1 MNGKISA
8 GHHVTAQAASEI
20 LKIGGNAVD
29 AAIAAMFASFVAEP
43 CMSSAGGGAFANV
56 LFNGKARVYDF
67 FCQTPRQKR
76 PVSEVDF
83 FPITVD
89 FGDTTED
96 FYVGRGSVAV
106 PGAIAGAFA
115 LHRDFGSIPMRE
127 LVQPA
132 MEFAK
137 NGVEVVP
144 FQYLDFQLLES
155 ILQVS
160 DVSKS
165 IYFKE
170 DGTLKNIGESQKMP
184 QFVDFLDFISREG
197 EAAFYQGEIARK
209 VADDQARNGGYLT
222 REDFEKYE
230 VIIRE
235 PLSFKYRDYEI
246 LTNPLPSTGGSLMAL
261 MMMNL
266 EKVTDNHLSKKHILN
281 VLNTLETVQDFGKL
295 PHQLA
300 KALMQNLKK
309 HTSKNGSTT
318 HFNIVD
324 KYGNAVSL
332 TSTNGEGCGSYIE
345 NTQVQLNNMLGE
357 SALVPEGFHNWKP
370 NTRLSSMMAP
380 TLVLDNQKEFKATL
394 GSGGA
399 GRIPSMMMQVLHHL
413 VDYNLPLEE
422 AVMTPRIHLS
432 GGQLNIEN
440 DGFEAIPDNK
450 DIDHELIVFN
460 QKSLFF
466 GGVHAIVKE
475 KETLIGVADA
485 RREGVVI

>member
-1 MNGKISA
+1 
-8 GHHVTAQAASEI
+8 
-20 LKIGGNAVD
+20 
-29 AAIAAMFASFVAEP
+29 
-43 CMSSAGGGAFANV
+43 
-56 LFNGKARVYDF
+56 
-67 FCQTPRQKR
+67 
-76 PVSEVDF
+76 
-83 FPITVD
+83 
-89 FGDTTED
+89 
-96 FYVGRGSVAV
+96 
-106 PGAIAGAFA
+106 
-115 LHRDFGSIPMRE
+115 
-127 LVQPA
+127 
-132 MEFAK
+132 
-137 NGVEVVP
+137 
-144 FQYLDFQLLES
+144 
-155 ILQVS
+155 
-160 DVSKS
+160 
-165 IYFKE
+165 
-170 DGTLKNIGESQKMP
+170 
-184 QFVDFLDFISREG
+184 
-197 EAAFYQGEIARK
+197 
-209 VADDQARNGGYLT
+209 
-222 REDFEKYE
+222 
-230 VIIRE
+230 
-235 PLSFKYRDYEI
+235 
-246 LTNPLPSTGGSLMAL
+246 
-261 MMMNL
+261 
-266 EKVTDNHLSKKHILN
+266 
-281 VLNTLETVQDFGKL
+281 
-295 PHQLA
+295 
-300 KALMQNLKK
+300 MQNLKK